1 VLLKPLKG
9 IIMKAKFTASA
20 LALAADLIAGSPAPA
35 DISREQFIAELTE
48 AVRTGDIVARGEIG
62 PK

>member
-1 VLLKPLKG
+1 MRMDAG
-9 IIMKAKFTASA
+9 NWWRD